1 MKNPKY
7 QIFKGKDKKF
17 YFRLKSGNGQTVLQ
31 SQGYANKAGVKRGI
45 KSVQTNSSND
55 KRFDVKEAK
64 NGQMHFSLLAANKN
78 IVGSSEMYKSKKSLK
93 NGMETVK
100 KNADAPVEDL
110 TEDTTKSTNK
120 KSTSTAKKA
129 TAKTKAADK
138 KSPAKKTAAKKMTAA
153 TKTTAAKK
161 TAAKKPTTTK
171 KKATS
176 KTKAAPKSKAKNTA
190 KKGGN

>member
-17 YFRLKSGNGQTVLQ
+17 YFRLKSGNGQTILQ

-55 KRFDVKEAK
+55 KRFDIKEAK

-78 IVGSSEMYKSKKSLK
+78 IVGSSQMYKSKKSLK

-100 KNADAPVEDL
+100 KNGDAPVEDL
-110 TEDTTKSTNK
+110 TEQEEKSTK
-120 KSTSTAKKA
+120 TKAKTTAKKA
-129 TAKTKAADK
+129 VTKTKAA
-138 KSPAKKTAAKKMTAA
+138 AK
-153 TKTTAAKK
+153 
-161 TAAKKPTTTK
+161 TTK
-171 KKATS
+171 KKAAP
-176 KTKAAPKSKAKNTA
+176 KKAAA
-190 KKGGN
+190 KKTTKRKK